1 MRPSFKTVCRA
12 YAVLLLAVAFL
23 AITAKCKA
31 KDYEYKVTGVNIRTQ
46 ERVVGHITDS
56 DHNGTVSGI
65 IWDRMGIYPVKGTWS
80 GKGLMRLYSTLSSFT
95 VTVVEE

>member
-1 MRPSFKTVCRA
+1 MRPSFKIVCRA

-31 KDYEYKVTGVNIRTQ
+31 EGYEYKVTGFNLRTQ

-56 DHNGTVSGI
+56 AQNGTVSGM
-65 IWDRMGIYPVKGTWS
+65 IWDRMGVYPVKGVWA
-80 GKGLMRLYSTLSSFT
+80 GKGRMRLYSTLSSFT
-95 VTVVEE
+95 VDVVEE